1 MKKLLFALFTAAL
14 AVCFSSCS
22 NGNDGEEESVP
33 ETYTVTYLDGV
44 NILEIAVPSDSTQYN
59 AGDTVTVKFSD
70 VGDRDYY
77 TFAGWTDGTTSYT
90 SSGTTTFTIN
100 SNVTLI
106 AQWTFTS
113 WPYDYEGTK
122 ASTAAK
128 EVGDIVFNDGSAMQ
142 YQTFISLDE
151 AERNTK
157 KGKAIALI
165 FYKGTGLN
173 SDTFT
178 ISNDGTINVTNRDT
192 TTVRT
197 LGVGLKHGGL
207 PPTYYPS
214 YAWCNYSA
222 QAKGIKITTIQCP
235 ISGSSGAYTFTGDK
249 NGSDNLAQIA
259 DFLTA
264 EENCSDDTTGE
275 WAADHYPAFYFAKN
289 YKDVSG
295 SNVNGTAYETGWYLP
310 SNAELYQIYAN
321 GKGVNKIFD
330 IDAASETLGGNK
342 FESSW
347 YESASQ
353 AEIQNEANCIF
364 NFTSGNE
371 QFSSTLKYLS
381 CQYFHEYDCYVCCIR
396 EFN

>member
-1 MKKLLFALFTAAL
+1 MKKMKKLLFVLFTAAL

-59 AGDTVTVKFSD
+59 AGDTVTVKFTD
-70 VGDRDYY
+70 VGARDYY

-90 SSGTTTFTIN
+90 SGGTTTFTIN

-106 AQWTFTS
+106 AQWTCS

-122 ASTAAK
+122 AATVAK
-128 EVGDIVFNDGSAMQ
+128 EVGDIVFNDGSAMP
-142 YQTFISLDE
+142 YTIFSTLDT
-151 AERNTK
+151 ADKNTK
-157 KGKAIALI
+157 KAKAIALI

-173 SDTFT
+173 SDD
-178 ISNDGTINVTNRDT
+178 SEGNAVT
-192 TTVRT
+192 TTSRT
-197 LGVGLKHGGL
+197 LGVGLKHGIYSIDYT
-207 PPTYYPS
+207 PYS
-214 YAWCNYSA
+214 WCNYSA
-222 QAKGIKITTIQCP
+222 QAMDINITTIQCQ

-249 NGSDNLAQIA
+249 NGSDNLEQIRA
-259 DFLTA
+259 FLTA
-264 EENCSDDTTGE
+264 NGRTDDTTGSS
-275 WAADHYPAFYFAKN
+275 AASNYSAFYFGIN
-289 YKDVSG
+289 YKDITG
-295 SNVNGTAYETGWYLP
+295 SNVNGTPYETGWYLP

-353 AEIQNEANCIF
+353 EESDNKANCLF

-371 QFSSTLKYLS
+371 QFSATLKYLY
-381 CQYFHEYDCYVCCIR
+381 CPFQHEYYYCVCCIR

>member
-1 MKKLLFALFTAAL
+1 MKKILFALFTAAL

-22 NGNDGEEESVP
+22 NGNGGEASVP

-90 SSGTTTFTIN
+90 SGGTTTFTIN

-122 ASTAAK
+122 ASTVAK

-178 ISNDGTINVTNRDT
+178 IDNGDPDTYRDDRIIVTNSDT

-197 LGVGLKHGGL
+197 LGVGLKHKKGL
-207 PPTYYPS
+207 V
-214 YAWCNYSA
+214 WCSTDA
-222 QAKGIKITTIQCP
+222 QAYNKVINEIVCVGNSAP
-235 ISGSSGAYTFTGDK
+235 ASSFTFTGKK
-249 NGSDNLAQIA
+249 NGKDNLAKISEILAA
-259 DFLTA
+259 D
-264 EENCSDDTTGE
+264 ENSEDDTDTE
-275 WAADHYPAFYFAKN
+275 AKYPAFYFAKN
-289 YKDVSG
+289 YKNITG
-295 SNVNGTAYETGWYLP
+295 SNVNGTDYENNWYLP
-310 SNAELYQIYAN
+310 SIAELYQISACRKDKIN
-321 GKGVNKIFD
+321 GFD
-330 IDAASETLGGNK
+330 IDK
-342 FESSW
+342 V
-347 YESASQ
+347 SQ
-353 AEIQNEANCIF
+353 
-364 NFTSGNE
+364 
-371 QFSSTLKYLS
+371 YLS
-381 CQYFHEYDCYVCCIR
+381 GDTFKDSPYWSSSPLFNAETAAFDWQFNTETWCDIDRFYPRFICVCCIR

>member
-1 MKKLLFALFTAAL
+1 MKKLLFALFAAAL
-14 AVCFSSCS
+14 AVCFSGCS
-22 NGNDGEEESVP
+22 SGNSEVEESVP

-44 NILEIAVPSDSTQYN
+44 NILEIAVPSDSNQYN

-128 EVGDIVFNDGSAMQ
+128 EVGDIVFNDGSSIP
-142 YQTFISLDE
+142 YKTFLSLDE

-157 KGKAIALI
+157 KAKAIALI

-173 SDTFT
+173 SDTFEIDNGDPNT
-178 ISNDGTINVTNRDT
+178 YLDDRINVTNSDT

-197 LGVGLKHGGL
+197 LGVGLKHKRGL
-207 PPTYYPS
+207 
-214 YAWCNYSA
+214 AWCSTDA
-222 QAKGIKITTIQCP
+222 QASDKVINTIVCVGNRP
-235 ISGSSGAYTFTGDK
+235 PASSFTFTGKK
-249 NGSDNLAQIA
+249 NGSDNLAKISEILAA
-259 DFLTA
+259 D
-264 EENCSDDTTGE
+264 ENSEDDTNTE
-275 WAADHYPAFYFAKN
+275 ANYPAFYFAKN
-289 YKDVSG
+289 YKNITG
-295 SNVNGTAYETGWYLP
+295 SNVNGTDYENNWYLP
-310 SNAELYQIYAN
+310 SIAELYQISACRKDKIN
-321 GKGVNKIFD
+321 GFD
-330 IDAASETLGGNK
+330 IDNV
-342 FESSW
+342 
-347 YESASQ
+347 SQ
-353 AEIQNEANCIF
+353 
-364 NFTSGNE
+364 
-371 QFSSTLKYLS
+371 YLS
-381 CQYFHEYDCYVCCIR
+381 GDIFKDYPYLSSSLFLNGTSSVYDWQFNMETWCDIDRSYYSRFYCVCCIR